1 MENSVT
7 RLAGLILRIIAL
19 VLALIVIALASAT
32 IGLIQNNRS
41 LIDKVTDV
49 DAGDDDEVAL
59 LTLAFNTQR
68 TAYWLIILAG
78 SVVISEIVAIVVLLL
93 NVQTRR
99 LCLDIQVS
107 FKVAKRW

>member
-1 MENSVT
+1 M
-7 RLAGLILRIIAL
+7 
-19 VLALIVIALASAT
+19 ASAT